1 MKHLKMIALGILII
15 AGAPSVA
22 AGQSSP
28 SVDVEDIRAMLIHG
42 FEMGR
47 MMDVEFARA
56 IPDSA
61 VRWAPT
67 EGVRTFTG
75 QVAHGG
81 IENTLFASMALG
93 VERPPRDTAVYLND
107 KEALVEALNQA
118 YDWVIEGLQAMPAEQ
133 FLAETELFGQ
143 TMPVWRA
150 YLQSLEH
157 GYWTRGQMVPYYR
170 LNSVKPP
177 RYRAF

>member
-1 MKHLKMIALGILII
+1 MKHLKMIALGIFLA
-15 AGAPSVA
+15 AGAPGLSA
-22 AGQSSP
+22 AQSGS
-28 SVDVEDIRAMLIHG
+28 SIDVEEIRAMLIRG

-61 VRWAPT
+61 LRWAPT
-67 EGVRTFTG
+67 EGVRNFSD

-81 IENTLFASMALG
+81 MGNTLFASMALG

-133 FLAETELFGQ
+133 FLADTELFGQ

-157 GYWTRGQMVPYYR
+157 GYWTRGQIVPYFR
-170 LNSVKPP
+170 LNGVKPP
-177 RYRAF
+177 SYRAF